1 MSNTKHTP
9 GPWTAIITTDGT
21 HEVTTSDGIYP
32 QTVARM
38 YSTGKLMQSQAP
50 ANAAPDRKCAAPDLL
65 AALSRVSEFLEANYG
80 TADMPDILPVV
91 RVALAKAGVQS

>member
-50 ANAAPDRKCAAPDLL
+50 ANARLIAAAPELL
-65 AALSRVSEFLEANYG
+65 EALSRVSEFLEANYS

-91 RVALAKAGVQS
+91 RAALAKAGAL